1 MQNHNKSLEISL
13 NNEGIR
19 RIEYFVEEI
28 CDQLLINETYSGNIL
43 MALSELFNLAMQFN
57 SEKKITFTYTTDY
70 QIIKIKIQHLDI
82 KVLKLLNCNVDL
94 NKDDSKNLNKSLYLV
109 GILTDKIELSGNN
122 EVNFVFD
129 ISAVHNRVYNHR
141 VKILNIFFDHISQ
154 KINKANDIL

>member
-19 RIEYFVEEI
+19 KIEYFVEEI

-43 MALSELFNLAMQFN
+43 MVLSELFNLAMQFN

-82 KVLKLLNCNVDL
+82 Q
-94 NKDDSKNLNKSLYLV
+94 
-109 GILTDKIELSGNN
+109 
-122 EVNFVFD
+122 VFD
-129 ISAVHNRVYNHR
+129 
-141 VKILNIFFDHISQ
+141 KLNP
-154 KINKANDIL
+154 AL